1 MEEIKASIRKR
12 ARELG
17 FALCGFTSA
26 DPPEQYP
33 RFKEWIAANLHAGMD
48 YLADERSLTLRAD
61 PTCLLPAAR
70 SIIALAIAHPPP
82 PAAGNF
88 PLEGVV
94 AAYALGD
101 DYHEVIRTR
110 LRTLCEYIDRLAG
123 RRVQSRGYVDTAPLL
138 EREIAS
144 RAGLGWIG
152 RNSML
157 IHPEFGSFLL
167 LAEIL
172 TGLDLPAD
180 PPFSAD
186 RCGKCARCRQACPTA
201 CILPDRTIDSRRC
214 ISYLT
219 IEHRGPIPESLRG
232 LTGRAV
238 FGCDICQNVCP
249 WNRKAPPAEDA
260 AFLPRARFPIRDMGR
275 EYLLQEKEWMELF
288 RLSPIRR
295 AGREGYRR
303 NLLIALGNAGRE
315 EAAPVLEIA
324 AKDANPVLK
333 VSAKWALD
341 RIHLK
346 KG

>member
-1 MEEIKASIRKR
+1 MEPDKASIRQH
-12 ARELG
+12 ALDLG
-17 FALCGFTSA
+17 FVLCGFTPA
-26 DPPEQYP
+26 APPEHYP
-33 RFKEWIAANLHAGMD
+33 RFREWIAANLHAGMG
-48 YLADERSLTLRAD
+48 YLADERAQTMRAD
-61 PTCLLPAAR
+61 PARLLPAAR
-70 SIIALAIAHPPP
+70 TIIALAVAHPPP

-101 DYHEVIRTR
+101 DYHEVIRAR
-110 LRTLCEYIDRLAG
+110 LRMLCETIDRLAG

-157 IHPEFGSFLL
+157 INPKLGSFLL

-172 TGLDLPAD
+172 TELDLPPD

-186 RCGKCARCRQACPTA
+186 RCGKCARCRQACPTG

-219 IEHRGPIPESLRG
+219 IEHRGPIPESLCTSIG
-232 LTGRAV
+232 CAV
-238 FGCDICQNVCP
+238 FGCDICQTVCP
-249 WNRKAPPAEDA
+249 WNRKAPSAADA
-260 AFLPRARFPIRDMGR
+260 AFSARAHFPIRDMGR
-275 EYLLQEKEWMELF
+275 EFLLPEVEWNERF
-288 RLSPIRR
+288 RRSPIRR
-295 AGREGYRR
+295 TGREGYRR
-303 NLLIALGNAGRE
+303 NLLIALGNTRRE
-315 EAAPVLEIA
+315 EAVQVLEAAAHDPDPVLQA
-324 AKDANPVLK
+324 CAG
-333 VSAKWALD
+333 WALEQI
-341 RIHLK
+341 RGK